1 MKPLP
6 KLMRVKQSAGRGAVA
21 ALVFC
26 LAVVCVA
33 GCTTASRPPT
43 AAPAKAA
50 QPYPAA
56 DIVVQ
61 GAVDTEL
68 QPLLAALKGRE
79 PIQIAA
85 WTFWRGR
92 IAGKTVVVSR
102 TEVGPVNASTATT
115 LAIVNFRP
123 RLIINQGTAGAAVA
137 DLELF
142 DIVVGEATVDY
153 GAFRSAQAGS
163 GTGVDLSR
171 WAPMPHR
178 LRLDGKDRV
187 AFDRFPG
194 DAAAIA
200 AALKIPNPRGR
211 VVKGIVGSA
220 FEFNREVDRLVWMN
234 RTYGVVSED
243 MESAYAAGTAAGFKT
258 PFVAIRIISD
268 SEFHAAEF
276 QPVAGEYCA
285 AFVLDLVKRWSV
297 RSTSSHDGQQS
308 GQFGHNHPNVPPVS
322 SP

>member
-6 KLMRVKQSAGRGAVA
+6 GSRRLKRTLGRGVAA
-21 ALVFC
+21 ALVLC
-26 LAVVCVA
+26 LAVVCAA
-33 GCTTASRPPT
+33 GCMAAARPPAT
-43 AAPAKAA
+43 APA
-50 QPYPAA
+50 QPHPAA

-68 QPLLAALKGRE
+68 QPLLGALAGKE
-79 PIQIAA
+79 QIQIGA

-102 TEVGPVNASTATT
+102 TEVGSVNASTATT

-123 RLIINQGTAGAAVA
+123 RLIINQGTAGAAIP
-137 DLELF
+137 DLKLF

-153 GAFRSAQAGS
+153 GVFRSTHADA

-171 WAPMPHR
+171 WTPMPHR
-178 LRLDGKDRV
+178 LRLDGEERV

-194 DAAAIA
+194 DPAAVD
-200 AALKIPNPRGR
+200 AALKVANPRGR
-211 VVKGIVGSA
+211 VVKGIIGTA

-234 RTYGVVSED
+234 KTYGVVSED
-243 MESAYAAGTAAGFKT
+243 MESAYAAGTATGFRT

-268 SEFHAAEF
+268 SDFLGTEF
-276 QPVAGEYCA
+276 QPIAGEYCA
-285 AFVLDLVKRWSV
+285 EFVLELIKR
-297 RSTSSHDGQQS
+297 
-308 GQFGHNHPNVPPVS
+308 F
-322 SP
+322 